1 MSVDHPDVGRVL
13 SSSASRSGVS
23 PAVRWRSSPVSRS
36 QRRLAA
42 TLSATAFGS
51 VLPSTLYDVVLAAIV
66 GPLAVAIVVR
76 RQQADRVDW

>member
-1 MSVDHPDVGRVL
+1 MLLLVATTALTS
-13 SSSASRSGVS
+13 
-23 PAVRWRSSPVSRS
+23 
-36 QRRLAA
+36 A

-51 VLPSTLYDVVLAAIV
+51 VLPSDASTTWSSPRIV